1 MSRRGET
8 MAEEM
13 KKEAEETVEETTKE
27 EAEEVK
33 EETVDPKDEKIKD
46 LESQINKWKTD
57 YYKVFADME
66 NLKKRLKTEHAN
78 QLKYA
83 MQSFIEE
90 LLPVID
96 NYERSLTVEP
106 ESEEG
111 KNILKGNKMILNQLM
126 NILGKNGV
134 TVIEAQGKE
143 FDPNI
148 HQAVMQDDNPD
159 FGPNIVTEELQK
171 GYMLKDRVIRATL
184 VKVNKD

>member
-1 MSRRGET
+1 

-13 KKEAEETVEETTKE
+13 KKETEETVEETTKE

-33 EETVDPKDEKIKD
+33 EETTEETTEETVDPKDEKIKD

-66 NLKKRLKTEHAN
+66 NLKKRLKNEHAN

-96 NYERSLTVEP
+96 NYERSL
-106 ESEEG
+106 
-111 KNILKGNKMILNQLM
+111 M

-143 FDPNI
+143 FDPNM

>member
-1 MSRRGET
+1 
-8 MAEEM
+8 MAVHPNAQHLHGNGAITADEGILLFQL
-13 KKEAEETVEETTKE
+13 AIDGSNP
-27 EAEEVK
+27 ASVK
-33 EETVDPKDEKIKD
+33 QKLIGKRAVHG
-46 LESQINKWKTD
+46 SQQLGVH
-57 YYKVFADME
+57 KV
-66 NLKKRLKTEHAN
+66 
-78 QLKYA
+78 
-83 MQSFIEE
+83 
-90 LLPVID
+90 PVID

-143 FDPNI
+143 FDPNM

>member
-1 MSRRGET
+1 
-8 MAEEM
+8 
-13 KKEAEETVEETTKE
+13 
-27 EAEEVK
+27 
-33 EETVDPKDEKIKD
+33 
-46 LESQINKWKTD
+46 
-57 YYKVFADME
+57 
-66 NLKKRLKTEHAN
+66 
-78 QLKYA
+78 

>member
-1 MSRRGET
+1 MRSLQV
-8 MAEEM
+8 
-13 KKEAEETVEETTKE
+13 KKQLFAFFMTGFLIGVLYANCFLKQTI
-27 EAEEVK
+27 
-33 EETVDPKDEKIKD
+33 VDTNLFDI
-46 LESQINKWKTD
+46 
-57 YYKVFADME
+57 E

-106 ESEEG
+106 ESEEA